1 MIYVNYLHHLDL
13 VINMQLKTNALKF
26 SHVVSFIGC
35 TTPKK
40 MYTLLSTLNPI
51 LKEWG
56 VNCLEQSN
64 NLLFQQ
70 RLELISII
78 DEEISWWNNNDV
90 YSWNESKLYYN
101 FIPSISNEVY
111 GKFKLSLKD
120 HQLSDLQTIVS
131 YLRDNL

>member
-1 MIYVNYLHHLDL
+1 MKINCLKNYCSEVLTYCEFYRMH
-13 VINMQLKTNALKF
+13 NTQ
-26 SHVVSFIGC
+26 
-35 TTPKK
+35 K
-40 MYTLLSTLNPI
+40 MYTILSTLNPI

-78 DEEISWWNNNDV
+78 DEEISWWENREI
-90 YSWNESKLYYN
+90 YSWDEGRLYYN
-101 FIPSISNEVY
+101 FVPSIENEVY
-111 GKFKLSLKD
+111 SKFKLSLKD
-120 HQLSDLQTIVS
+120 HQLSDLETIVS

>member
-1 MIYVNYLHHLDL
+1 MHNT
-13 VINMQLKTNALKF
+13 Q
-26 SHVVSFIGC
+26 
-35 TTPKK
+35 K
-40 MYTLLSTLNPI
+40 MYTILSTLNPI

-78 DEEISWWNNNDV
+78 DEEISWWENREI
-90 YSWNESKLYYN
+90 YSWDEGRLYYN
-101 FIPSISNEVY
+101 FVPSIENEVY
-111 GKFKLSLKD
+111 SKFKLSLKD
-120 HQLSDLQTIVS
+120 HQLSDLETIVS

>member
-1 MIYVNYLHHLDL
+1 
-13 VINMQLKTNALKF
+13 
-26 SHVVSFIGC
+26 
-35 TTPKK
+35 

-56 VNCLEQSN
+56 INSLEQSN

-70 RLELISII
+70 RLELIQII
-78 DEEISWWNNNDV
+78 DEEISWWNNHEV
-90 YSWNESKLYYN
+90 YSWNEGKLYYN

-111 GKFKLSLKD
+111 SKFKLSLKD
-120 HQLSDLQTIVS
+120 HQLSDLQKIVS